1 MIGRTFWPLFWP
13 QPDLCKPH
21 LHSWIKEK
29 KEYKP
34 KMKKIGRIV
43 SEEGAMRRIDE
54 LPAKWIMARER
65 LNVYNKARSIHCQY
79 LTGEILGSM
88 V

>member
-1 MIGRTFWPLFWP
+1 MNSMNVNDNDNTLIQRFVFA
-13 QPDLCKPH
+13 
-21 LHSWIKEK
+21 SI
-29 KEYKP
+29 
-34 KMKKIGRIV
+34 R
-43 SEEGAMRRIDE
+43 EEGAMRRIDE

-79 LTGEILGSM
+79 LTGEISGSM